1 MNTED
6 IIARVQCVEG
16 LQGVPI
22 EQVQWLVAKSKIQQ
36 FEEGEFLFK
45 GEDPAEYLFVILSGL
60 FKVYIHQGN
69 GQREITELGPSS
81 ITGILPYSRMV
92 KATAYGQAKE
102 LSEVLC
108 FSKEHFTEMIKTRHA
123 LTEACVHLMTS
134 RVREFTTL
142 SQQNEKMTALGK
154 LSAGLA
160 HELNNPS
167 AAVIRSAQ
175 ELKKNLK
182 GTPEKFKKVIL
193 LNITPQQVDQVNALL
208 FERISDESVAKMTIM
223 QKSNLEDEIADW
235 MEDHEVEEAFE
246 LAANFVDFGF
256 SVENLEE
263 TCSIVGKE
271 SLPVVLAWISST
283 LVTEKLVDEI
293 ESASR
298 RIAAL
303 VSSVKTY
310 SHMDQAPDR
319 HAANVHDGLKS
330 TLTLLN
336 HKIKKIGI
344 ELALDFDES
353 LAPIAIYVSELNQ
366 VWTNL
371 IDNAIDAMEDSVV
384 KKLSILTRK
393 EGDNILIQI
402 ADTGAGIPKDILSR
416 IFDPFFTTKEVGK
429 GTGLGLEIGRK
440 VVLKHQGSIE
450 VDSEPGKTVFSVRLP
465 L

>member
-1 MNTED
+1 MNAED
-6 IIARVQCVEG
+6 VIACVQGAEG
-16 LQGVPI
+16 LQGVPV
-22 EQVQWLVAKSKIQQ
+22 EQIQWLVSKSSVKQ
-36 FEEGEFLFK
+36 FKEGEFLFR
-45 GEDPAEYLFVILSGL
+45 GEDPAEYLYVVLSGL
-60 FKVYIHQGN
+60 FKVYIRQGN
-69 GQREITELGPSS
+69 GQREITELEAGD

-92 KATAYGQAKE
+92 KATAYGEAKE
-102 LSEVLC
+102 VAEVLC
-108 FSKEHFTEMIKTRHA
+108 FPKEYFTEMIKTRHA

-134 RVREFTTL
+134 RVREFTTI

-182 GTPEKFKKVIL
+182 GTPEKFKRVIL
-193 LNITPQQVDQVNALL
+193 LDIKPKQVDEVNTLL
-208 FERISDESVAKMTIM
+208 FERINDESVGKMTIM

-235 MEDHEVEEAFE
+235 MEDHDVEEAFD

-256 SVENLEE
+256 TVNNLEE
-263 TCSIVGKE
+263 VCSIVGKE
-271 SLPVVLAWISST
+271 SLSVVLAWISSS

-298 RIAAL
+298 RIAEL

-336 HKIKKIGI
+336 HKIKKIDI

-353 LAPIAIYVSELNQ
+353 LPPISIYVSELNQ

-371 IDNAIDAMEDSVV
+371 IDNSIDAMESSAI
-384 KKLSILTRK
+384 KKLSITTRQESDK
-393 EGDNILIQI
+393 VLIQV
-402 ADTGAGIPKDILSR
+402 ADTGAGIPSDVVSR

-440 VVLKHQGSIE
+440 VVLKHNGTIQVE
-450 VDSEPGKTVFSVRLP
+450 SEPGKTVFSVRLP
-465 L
+465 M

>member
-1 MNTED
+1 
-6 IIARVQCVEG
+6 
-16 LQGVPI
+16 
-22 EQVQWLVAKSKIQQ
+22 
-36 FEEGEFLFK
+36 
-45 GEDPAEYLFVILSGL
+45 
-60 FKVYIHQGN
+60 
-69 GQREITELGPSS
+69 
-81 ITGILPYSRMV
+81 
-92 KATAYGQAKE
+92 
-102 LSEVLC
+102 
-108 FSKEHFTEMIKTRHA
+108 
-123 LTEACVHLMTS
+123 
-134 RVREFTTL
+134 
-142 SQQNEKMTALGK
+142 
-154 LSAGLA
+154 
-160 HELNNPS
+160 
-167 AAVIRSAQ
+167 
-175 ELKKNLK
+175 
-182 GTPEKFKKVIL
+182 
-193 LNITPQQVDQVNALL
+193 
-208 FERISDESVAKMTIM
+208 
-223 QKSNLEDEIADW
+223 
-235 MEDHEVEEAFE
+235 
-246 LAANFVDFGF
+246 
-256 SVENLEE
+256 
-263 TCSIVGKE
+263 
-271 SLPVVLAWISST
+271 
-283 LVTEKLVDEI
+283 
-293 ESASR
+293 
-298 RIAAL
+298 
-303 VSSVKTY
+303 
-310 SHMDQAPDR
+310 MDQAPDR